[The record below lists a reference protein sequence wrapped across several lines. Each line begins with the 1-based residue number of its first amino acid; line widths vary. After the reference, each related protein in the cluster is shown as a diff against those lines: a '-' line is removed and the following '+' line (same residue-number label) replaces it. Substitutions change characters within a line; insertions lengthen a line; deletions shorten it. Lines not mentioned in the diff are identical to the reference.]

1 MVTKDTARAH
11 IVIPRELLEAV
22 DELVGSRKR
31 SEFIVEAIRQRVRRE
46 RLGRAIDSTA
56 GILNPADYPE
66 WANGSS
72 DWVHDMRQ
80 ADDRHR
86 AKKLGGW
93 MDP

>member
-1 MVTKDTARAH
+1 MVVNATARAH

-22 DELVGSRKR
+22 DELVGPRKR
-31 SEFIVEAIRQRVRRE
+31 SEFIAEAIRRQVQRE
-46 RLGRAIDSTA
+46 QQHQAIEKYA
-56 GILNPADYPE
+56 GVLDPADYPE

-72 DWVHDMRQ
+72 EWVHNMRQ
-80 ADDRHR
+80 ADDQHR